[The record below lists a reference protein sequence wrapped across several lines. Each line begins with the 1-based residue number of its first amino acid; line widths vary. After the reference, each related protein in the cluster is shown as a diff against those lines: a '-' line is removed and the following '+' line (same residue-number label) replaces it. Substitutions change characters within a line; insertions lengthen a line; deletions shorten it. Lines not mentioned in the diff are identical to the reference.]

1 MASKRKSKRVTYQ
14 DHTIHT
20 EGQADEAAVTVDGK
34 SIDVLWEQD
43 EGRYSTPL
51 LPYTTY
57 DSLEDLAKAVARY
70 VPSMRK
76 ANR

>member
-1 MASKRKSKRVTYQ
+1 MASKRKPKRVTYQ
-14 DHTIHT
+14 DHIILT